1 MPNNNMVLACG
12 VQFVYTYSRS
22 QSVCLKMLEKSF
34 PAIIVYMINRD
45 RGYLGAHTNTHTN
58 IITYITFDMN
68 S

>member
-1 MPNNNMVLACG
+1 MPNNNMVVACG

-34 PAIIVYMINRD
+34 PAILVYMINRD
-45 RGYLGAHTNTHTN
+45 RGYSRGTHTN